1 MKITEKCLK
10 QSQIS
15 YNHGKVVNISIVYE
29 LGASGSN
36 VNDPTLKNCL
46 FGAVNLTKN
55 EDIDKYEYSGYGIG
69 FDRRSSFPFPSG
81 GFGENIIIWSRY
93 EFFCSYW

>member
-15 YNHGKVVNISIVYE
+15 YNHGKVVNIDIVYE

-46 FGAVNLTKN
+46 FGAVN
-55 EDIDKYEYSGYGIG
+55 
-69 FDRRSSFPFPSG
+69 
-81 GFGENIIIWSRY
+81 
-93 EFFCSYW
+93 